1 VTTRTR
7 NPLGIFWL
15 RHGLGSAA
23 ARPLRLGMLG
33 FRRRILASPSLSAC
47 GLPSRNFALAKRV
60 LAVTLVPLA
69 RDVSMF
75 APFTQAQTRSRA
87 SHSGTAAV
95 ILFIVVGAHGSRRV
109 IPKGSPGRMLE
120 TFSPGVFQN
129 RNTRTSLKTPPKS
142 EQDEESRKRN
152 FRKTKTG
159 KKTKEE
165 EEGNKLR
172 ELLQKKKQKKL

>member
-1 VTTRTR
+1 
-7 NPLGIFWL
+7 
-15 RHGLGSAA
+15 
-23 ARPLRLGMLG
+23 MLG

-172 ELLQKKKQKKL
+172 ELLQKKEQKKL